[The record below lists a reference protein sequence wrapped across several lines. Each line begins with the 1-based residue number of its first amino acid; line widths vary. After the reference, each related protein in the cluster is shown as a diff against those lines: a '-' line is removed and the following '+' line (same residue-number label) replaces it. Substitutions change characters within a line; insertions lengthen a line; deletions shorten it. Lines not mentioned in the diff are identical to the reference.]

1 MHKNHNKQPKKDVL
15 SKLLSSKRASR
26 EINLPEDFHLS
37 VMENLSG
44 RLDGIGDMEPVF
56 YFQKRD
62 LAAGTVA
69 ARSIEAECREIYA
82 VGRGYLCVCD
92 RNIPNNNRRHLHLCF
107 RERELLLARCSE
119 NSENGYHGVLMSRNP
134 GDDLQD
140 YQFFHRN
147 KLVEP
152 FSVDLK
158 LGIYDV
164 RFEDF
169 FSLMFD
175 FYGKSGLDW

>member
-1 MHKNHNKQPKKDVL
+1 MCVTVISPTIT
-15 SKLLSSKRASR
+15 A
-26 EINLPEDFHLS
+26 
-37 VMENLSG
+37 
-44 RLDGIGDMEPVF
+44 GICICAFVKGSCWW
-56 YFQKRD
+56 
-62 LAAGTVA
+62 L
-69 ARSIEAECREIYA
+69 
-82 VGRGYLCVCD
+82 
-92 RNIPNNNRRHLHLCF
+92 
-107 RERELLLARCSE
+107 RCSE
-119 NSENGYHGVLMSRNP
+119 NSENGYPGVLMSRNP

>member
-82 VGRGYLCVCD
+82 VGGDICVCVTV
-92 RNIPNNNRRHLHLCF
+92 ISPTITAGICICAF
-107 RERELLLARCSE
+107 VKGSCCWPVAPKTART
-119 NSENGYHGVLMSRNP
+119 VIMA
-134 GDDLQD
+134 
-140 YQFFHRN
+140 F
-147 KLVEP
+147 
-152 FSVDLK
+152 
-158 LGIYDV
+158 
-164 RFEDF
+164 
-169 FSLMFD
+169 
-175 FYGKSGLDW
+175 

>member
-1 MHKNHNKQPKKDVL
+1 
-15 SKLLSSKRASR
+15 
-26 EINLPEDFHLS
+26 
-37 VMENLSG
+37 
-44 RLDGIGDMEPVF
+44 MEPVF
-56 YFQKRD
+56 NFQKRD

-107 RERELLLARCSE
+107 RERELLVARCSE

-152 FSVDLK
+152 VSVDLK